1 VTKAHCSVILRAW
14 GIARSRDSHAAEP
27 ANPQGTDHGAGLG
40 EIVTVALLGLAATA
54 SNLVGAACGL
64 YLRISKLVLSGILAF
79 AAGALISALAIE
91 LAFGSAT
98 ELRHE
103 GFSADEAWYLIGGGF
118 AIGAIIYYVASLA
131 LERRGAAVRFPSRFR
146 EYARSRRRQD
156 ASETIR
162 LLAKCDLL
170 RHLPPEHIE
179 MLLPCVQ
186 RRSLPAGEILFRAG
200 DHGDALYIVA
210 RGMVVVSEAAGAD
223 ERDGRALAELGE
235 GQAFGEMALLVGGR
249 RTATVRARTDTELLA
264 IRNEDFAEFV
274 AQDPQL
280 AEAMRRLSHSR
291 ALANLSAGGA
301 TPATWA
307 AVANSS
313 LDQPNRREA
322 ERLLAETSHGA
333 GLAIVL
339 GNILDTIP
347 GCLVIGA
354 KYSAMHSISP
364 TLLLGM
370 IIGGLPEAAASA
382 SMLNKAG
389 YRDRTI
395 LALWSTVIV
404 TGVLAAMA
412 GNVLLGSSQS
422 LIQSFFQAVAGGAV
436 LALVAHAMIPEAI
449 DEAGSLIVLPTV
461 AGFLFAL
468 YLALTETFG

>member
-1 VTKAHCSVILRAW
+1 M
-14 GIARSRDSHAAEP
+14 
-27 ANPQGTDHGAGLG
+27 G

-98 ELRHE
+98 AMRNE
-103 GFSADEAWYLIGGGF
+103 GFSADQAWYLIGGGF
-118 AIGAIIYYVASLA
+118 AVGAVIYYIASLA

-146 EYARSRRRQD
+146 EYAQSRRRQD
-156 ASETIR
+156 AGETIR

-170 RHLPPEHIE
+170 RYLPPEHIE
-179 MLLPCVQ
+179 LLLLCVQ
-186 RRSLPAGEILFRAG
+186 RRRLKAGEVLFRAG
-200 DHGDALYIVA
+200 DQADALYIVA
-210 RGMVVVSEAAGAD
+210 SGKVVVSEDGDAGAP
-223 ERDGRALAELGE
+223 DGRALAELGE
-235 GQAFGEMALLVGGR
+235 GQAFGEMALLTGGK

-264 IRNEDFAEFV
+264 IRNEDFAEFL
-274 AQDPQL
+274 AQDAAL
-280 AEAMRRLSHSR
+280 AEAMRRLGHAR

-301 TPATWA
+301 HPATWA
-307 AVANSS
+307 AVASSS
-313 LDQPNRREA
+313 LNQPSRREA
-322 ERLLAETSHGA
+322 ERLLAEASHGA

-382 SMLNKAG
+382 NMLNRAG

-404 TGVLAAMA
+404 TGVIAALA
-412 GNVLLGSSQS
+412 GNLLLGSSQS

-449 DEAGSLIVLPTV
+449 EEAGSLIVLPTV

-468 YLALTETFG
+468 YLALTESLG